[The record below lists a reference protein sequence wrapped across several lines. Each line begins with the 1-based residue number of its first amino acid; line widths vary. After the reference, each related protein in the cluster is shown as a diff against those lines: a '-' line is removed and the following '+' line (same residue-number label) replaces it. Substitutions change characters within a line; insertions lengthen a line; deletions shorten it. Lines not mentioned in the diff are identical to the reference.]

1 MQGEEEGSRGAQ
13 AEELARTKHR
23 AVIKHMFSLAQDNLN
38 IHRARELLL
47 RWENYRNA
55 VPTKSQIVSR
65 ACLCQQCKLPI
76 DSIHTHRTIYGCVR
90 I

>member
-1 MQGEEEGSRGAQ
+1 MQGGGEAAWEFR
-13 AEELARTKHR
+13 RTKHR
-23 AVIKHMFSLAQDNLN
+23 TIIKHVFSLAQDNLN
-38 IHRARELLL
+38 THRARELLL

-55 VPTKSQIVSR
+55 VSTKSRSSVVHV
-65 ACLCQQCKLPI
+65 LCQQYKLPI

>member
-1 MQGEEEGSRGAQ
+1 MGVQ

-23 AVIKHMFSLAQDNLN
+23 TIIKHMFSLAQDNLN
-38 IHRARELLL
+38 AHRARELLL
-47 RWENYRNA
+47 RRENYRNA
-55 VPTKSQIVSR
+55 VIDQIVNRQS
-65 ACLCQQCKLPI
+65 CMFLCQQCKLPI